1 MLPEREFPELLRNL
15 FLRLDKRH
23 KNFFECIRNLNSSV
37 SMASMNPLRYRYPSS
52 RGPYCFRICG
62 QVYHKMNIALN
73 PDIGDEPAYGQVFIV
88 DTVQAISTL
97 HRANPVIDKQ
107 LVDVYE
113 LIKEISPFAQAY
125 RMMKEEEDEEFER
138 ARRENRSPVEISLL
152 FDTKSKLDKRLGYN
166 VPRAN
171 EVAAVYVPGADGEV
185 PDARIVVRERGK
197 ELRILNSTNEMV
209 TPMTYPLFYPR
220 GTLGWHPDIRQ
231 ENSNRRVTRLQYV
244 SFSIGIRKG
253 FNPILYGGKLFQ
265 QYCVDEWV
273 KIEGDRMRWI
283 RNNQKMIFAEAY
295 KNVDSYL
302 VKRAQET
309 GKPLGR
315 KVILPPTVTN
325 SPRYIEKHF
334 QDAMALV
341 RRFGKPDLFV
351 TMTCNPQWEE
361 IVENLYKGQVPVDR
375 PDLVD
380 RVFYLKVKALMNEIA
395 KAKIF
400 GRDLCWMY
408 PVENQGRGLPHIH
421 LLLTLFD
428 IDKVV
433 NAEDVE
439 KRGISARIPDKDKDI
454 ELYDLVKKFMIHGP
468 CGDLNPNCPCM
479 EEKIVNGK
487 KIRKCSKGYPKLFQ
501 EETVVLENGLA
512 LYSRPRDGRIVE
524 VFVSGKRFELDNRWV
539 VPHNPYLLK
548 MFRCHINVEKV
559 NSVTSVKYLHKYVHK
574 LPDRATMNYE
584 EKNDYDEIKEY
595 IDARYVCPQ
604 EAVWRILEYPT
615 YDRSHSITYNF
626 ACSFGR

>member
-1 MLPEREFPELLRNL
+1 
-15 FLRLDKRH
+15 
-23 KNFFECIRNLNSSV
+23 
-37 SMASMNPLRYRYPSS
+37 
-52 RGPYCFRICG
+52 
-62 QVYHKMNIALN
+62 
-73 PDIGDEPAYGQVFIV
+73 
-88 DTVQAISTL
+88 
-97 HRANPVIDKQ
+97 
-107 LVDVYE
+107 
-113 LIKEISPFAQAY
+113 
-125 RMMKEEEDEEFER
+125 
-138 ARRENRSPVEISLL
+138 
-152 FDTKSKLDKRLGYN
+152 
-166 VPRAN
+166 
-171 EVAAVYVPGADGEV
+171 
-185 PDARIVVRERGK
+185 
-197 ELRILNSTNEMV
+197 
-209 TPMTYPLFYPR
+209 
-220 GTLGWHPDIRQ
+220 
-231 ENSNRRVTRLQYV
+231 
-244 SFSIGIRKG
+244 
-253 FNPILYGGKLFQ
+253 
-265 QYCVDEWV
+265 
-273 KIEGDRMRWI
+273 
-283 RNNQKMIFAEAY
+283 
-295 KNVDSYL
+295 
-302 VKRAQET
+302 
-309 GKPLGR
+309 
-315 KVILPPTVTN
+315 
-325 SPRYIEKHF
+325 
-334 QDAMALV
+334 MALV

-380 RVFYLKVKALMNEIA
+380 IVFYLKVKALMNEIA
-395 KAKIF
+395 KVKIF

-468 CGDLNPNCPCM
+468 CGDLDPNCPCM

-501 EETVVLENGLA
+501 EETLVLENGLA

-524 VFVSGKRFELDNRWV
+524 VFVFGKRFELDNRWV

-595 IDARYVCPQ
+595 IDARYICPQ

-615 YDRSHSITYNF
+615 YDRSHSITTLPVHLDGEHVCYFDENMNEDEIREKIRMIL
-626 ACSFGR
+626 SY